1 MSDDIFDFGF
11 TAVTEDELQSV
22 ESSRNQVEEMQEK
35 LKQVDNKAK
44 RLYDAITPLL
54 DNLRKNSEK
63 EYILWPNRK
72 PTIDAFEE
80 KLLSILR
87 DGDQ

>member
-44 RLYDAITPLL
+44 RLYDAIMPLL

-80 KLLSILR
+80 KLSSILR
-87 DGDQ
+87 DGEQ